1 MTHSVYQT
9 LMNRSK
15 YSTSKKAMLLHVFM
29 ILMWACT
36 KALSASLGFIW

>member
-15 YSTSKKAMLLHVFM
+15 YSTSKKSMLLYV